1 MKTGGVA
8 DVLVRIVE
16 RRRERLEADG
26 VALGTTTGLPAPG
39 AYGAPI
45 AVQLDTPG
53 HDFVAAIRRTTGT
66 AIIAEVKL
74 GSPKLGDI
82 RDRVDP
88 EAQARIY
95 RDGGAAALSVV
106 VEPDHFFGG
115 YDVLERCRRASGLP
129 TIAKDFVVSVEQFR
143 WARDA
148 GAGAVLLI
156 AALYEP
162 PELADYAAAALDMG
176 LVPLIETH
184 SEQDADTV
192 AASAALG
199 VQFDLIGVNNR
210 DLRTFQVDLEHS
222 VSMLPRLPETALKIA
237 ESGISGRAEIERL
250 EAVGFDG
257 FLIGESLLLAEDP
270 AAQLGRLLGNTR

>member
-1 MKTGGVA
+1 MRVA
-8 DVLVRIVE
+8 TRHPSTVR
-16 RRRERLEADG
+16 
-26 VALGTTTGLPAPG
+26 
-39 AYGAPI
+39 
-45 AVQLDTPG
+45 
-53 HDFVAAIRRTTGT
+53 
-66 AIIAEVKL
+66 
-74 GSPKLGDI
+74 
-82 RDRVDP
+82 
-88 EAQARIY
+88 
-95 RDGGAAALSVV
+95 AAL
-106 VEPDHFFGG
+106 
-115 YDVLERCRRASGLP
+115 
-129 TIAKDFVVSVEQFR
+129 
-143 WARDA
+143 
-148 GAGAVLLI
+148 VLLI